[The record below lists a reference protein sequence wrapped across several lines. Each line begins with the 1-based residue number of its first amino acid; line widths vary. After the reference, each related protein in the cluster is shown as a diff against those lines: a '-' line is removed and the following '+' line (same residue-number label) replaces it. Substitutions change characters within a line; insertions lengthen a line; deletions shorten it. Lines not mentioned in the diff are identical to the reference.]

1 MAAGADLSNG
11 HRTRKYTLVHIY
23 IACFFLCSN
32 KVAHVFGIF
41 KIKLNVKYSYTTI
54 RMCVVTASH
63 VSRYDEVSAQVVAL
77 RHLAKGAISECVVK
91 RIGGI
96 DLINLC
102 TYI

>member
-1 MAAGADLSNG
+1 M
-11 HRTRKYTLVHIY
+11 
-23 IACFFLCSN
+23 F
-32 KVAHVFGIF
+32 AHVFGIF
-41 KIKLNVKYSYTTI
+41 KIKLNVKYSYI
-54 RMCVVTASH
+54 CMCVVTASH

-77 RHLAKGAISECVVK
+77 RHLAKGAISECVVE